1 VSGGERPGPFPWAS
15 ALHTGLC
22 LLRLPPSIF
31 WAMTPVEFYAAAGG
45 LAPSAAALSRAGLA
59 EMMARFPDG

>member
-1 VSGGERPGPFPWAS
+1 MGAGRPGPFPWTG

-22 LLRLPPSIF
+22 LLRLPPETF
-31 WAMTPVEFYAAAGG
+31 WAMTPVEFHAAAGG
-45 LAPSAAALSRAGLA
+45 LAPRAPVLSRAGLS